1 MRHTVFKHHIPTLM
15 ALALA
20 IASVAFHVG
29 TAQAADRS
37 AAQSI
42 EQQDRANCEAGR
54 TQQDRATCL
63 KEAGAAAEERK
74 RQGLVN
80 TGSARL
86 NATERCKA
94 LPVQDRA
101 DCLARI
107 EGTASPNQQIT
118 TRGSVAT
125 GGVLRET
132 RTTTVGPLP
141 GPASAPAPA
150 PASTPLSAASA
161 PR

>member
-1 MRHTVFKHHIPTLM
+1 MHRHIPSLT

-20 IASVAFHVG
+20 IAPIAFHAG
-29 TAQAADRS
+29 TAQAADP
-37 AAQSI
+37 AAAKSVYAQ
-42 EQQDRANCEAGR
+42 ERANCEAGR

-74 RQGLVN
+74 RNGLAN
-80 TGSARL
+80 PGTARQ

-94 LPVQDRA
+94 LPPKDKV

-107 EGTASPNQQIT
+107 EGPTSAHQQVTIS
-118 TRGSVAT
+118 GSVGG
-125 GGVLRET
+125 GGVIRET
-132 RTTTVGPLP
+132 KTTTT
-141 GPASAPAPA
+141 GPAAAA
-150 PASTPLSAASA
+150 EAASEPAASA